1 MVEVSTP
8 QTLTPR
14 ASFWA
19 QVAPKI
25 ATGRFA
31 ARALS
36 RSAMWT
42 LLLGFALI
50 SVIPMVW
57 LILAPSKT
65 PAELVSSAP
74 LAFGSIENYLVAWEG
89 IMRYQDGRFLQWV
102 TNSAWYT
109 ALIVVFASSSAMLAG
124 FALAVSPLPFK
135 RTFLIV
141 TFVAIMIPPVSLV
154 LPLFVQVSAMG
165 LLNSPW
171 AIILTGSL
179 FPFGTLL
186 AYLYFSTSLPRSIYE
201 AAALDGC
208 GLWSTFIRIALP
220 LSTALVGMLLFF
232 SFTAAWLN
240 FFLPYVLVYEGD
252 KLPLHVGVG
261 VLARGG
267 GLSRSSIAL
276 AGLVTAIP
284 VLVVFIA
291 SARMLSRGVFAGA
304 LKT

>member
-1 MVEVSTP
+1 MVTR
-8 QTLTPR
+8 L
-14 ASFWA
+14 ASRT
-19 QVAPKI
+19 V
-25 ATGRFA
+25 
-31 ARALS
+31 
-36 RSAMWT
+36 MWT
-42 LLLGFALI
+42 VLIGFALL
-50 SVIPMVW
+50 SVVPMVW
-57 LILAPSKT
+57 LIIAPSKT
-65 PAELVSSAP
+65 PAELVTLPP
-74 LAFGSIENYLVAWEG
+74 LAFGSLENYLVAWEG
-89 IMRYQDGRFLQWV
+89 IMRYQDGRFLQWLA
-102 TNSAWYT
+102 NSAWYN
-109 ALIVVFASSSAMLAG
+109 ALIVLFASSSAMLGG

-154 LPLFVQVSAMG
+154 IPLFVQVSAMG

-186 AYLYFSTSLPRSIYE
+186 AYLYFSTSIPRTIYE

-208 GLWSTFIRIALP
+208 GLWLTFTRIALP
-220 LSTALVGMLLFF
+220 LSTGLIGMLLFF

-261 VLARGG
+261 VMSRGG
-267 GLSRSSIAL
+267 GLSRTSLAL
-276 AGLVTAIP
+276 AGLVTALP
-284 VLVVFIA
+284 VMIVFLA
-291 SARMLSRGVFAGA
+291 SAKMLSRGVFAGA